1 MGRQRI
7 NGLGTIMNR
16 PGVLSDSGLFFC
28 IYPISRP
35 KNTAR
40 RMVCGMED
48 FRLNSGFQIDVKQVA
63 GVFGPGSA

>member
-1 MGRQRI
+1 
-7 NGLGTIMNR
+7 MNR

-40 RMVCGMED
+40 SMVRGMDD
-48 FRLNSGFQIDVKQVA
+48 FRLSSGFQIAVKKAA